1 MKMKYVKPTMIV
13 ERFTLTQNIAYTCAP
28 HNADWGWATYADKS
42 SCGWQLPD
50 GFNIAWVEAPM
61 CNDLYGEDEGIL
73 GVCYNNPEGGMTIFG
88 S

>member
-13 ERFTLTQNIAYTCAP
+13 ERFTLTQNIAYDCAP
-28 HNADWGWATYADKS
+28 HNAEWGWATLADKA
-42 SCGWQLPD
+42 SCGWQLPSGD
-50 GFNIAWVEAPM
+50 IAWLEGDS
-61 CNDLYGEDEGIL
+61 CTDWYGEYDEIF